1 MTSPVD
7 TIRRYHPELTAI
19 RRDLHAHPELSFQ
32 EQRTSG
38 VVLDYLKK
46 HGIEAHAGLAKT
58 GVVGQSERRKGH
70 RAARRHGLPADARAE
85 RLSAQ
90 VPA

>member
-7 TIRRYHPELTAI
+7 HIRRFHAELTGI

-38 VVLDYLKK
+38 IVVDW
-46 HGIEAHAGLAKT
+46 GGP
-58 GVVGQSERRKGH
+58 
-70 RAARRHGLPADARAE
+70 AATMRSPEITMTASGTSVDSPPA
-85 RLSAQ
+85 S
-90 VPA
+90 